1 MKRNLFYLLM
11 MVCSLSIFVSCKDDD
26 DTPGVSLADG
36 VAGGY
41 KGDLQIAIPL
51 LQYDSTSTQNIT
63 LSKVGENKLK
73 LELNDFSFP
82 VNGIALNLGN
92 IIVNN
97 IPLTQN
103 GETVVLTETQVPVTL
118 IAPINDVKVTVSGTI
133 TGKVADLKIDV
144 TEAFAVNTVNVT
156 FKGEKT
162 AFNGE
167 ALIKEMTFAD
177 HLVTVQPQIDGKNI
191 TFQVPASDTL
201 YLVGGLTKL
210 IPTITV
216 SDGAKVEPASGS
228 IVDFSKG
235 PVTFTVTS
243 EDGENQSEYVVSCV
257 KKSVYSFSNWEEA
270 FYEGEDLDYT
280 DPKENGWATSNQAAY
295 MLVNMGLWDNGPYAV
310 TAEEK
315 GYQGKG
321 ALLYTADTKG
331 IYAFIA
337 AVPKVTAAS
346 LFMGKFILNATETLK
361 STCFGVPFYSK
372 PTTVKG
378 YYKYNAG
385 ETYYTTIITGSG
397 FNTVVSSET
406 VPGMIDSC
414 ALTAVLY
421 EVPDYT
427 DEMTLNGESLFD
439 FSLAPEGL
447 KVVAFAD
454 FYSQSASEFTPFE
467 LKLNYLQDY
476 DPSKKYKFSV
486 ICSPSK
492 NGAKY
497 EGCPGSKLS
506 IDEVE
511 VWAE

>member
-1 MKRNLFYLLM
+1 MKKNLFYLLM
-11 MVCSLSIFVSCKDDD
+11 LVCSLSIFVSCKDDD
-26 DTPGVSLADG
+26 PEPGVALADG

-41 KGDLQIAIPL
+41 KGDLNIAIPL
-51 LQYDSTSTQNIT
+51 LKYDSTSIENIT
-63 LSKVGENKLK
+63 LSKVSDNALK

-82 VNGIALNLGN
+82 VNGNALNLGN

-118 IAPINDVKVTVSGTI
+118 IAPINKVKVTVSGTI
-133 TGKVADLKIDV
+133 KGKVADLKIDV

-162 AFNGE
+162 TFSSE

-177 HLVTVQPQIDGKNI
+177 KLVTVQPQIDDKNI
-191 TFQVPASDTL
+191 TFQVPASDSS
-201 YLVGGLTKL
+201 YIDGSLTKL

-228 IVDFSKG
+228 VIDFSKG
-235 PVTFTVTS
+235 PVTFKVTS
-243 EDGENQSEYVVSCV
+243 EDGVNQSEYVVSCV
-257 KKSVYSFSNWEEA
+257 KKSVYSFSKWEEA
-270 FYEGEDLDYT
+270 YFEEDALGYD
-280 DPKENGWATSNQAAY
+280 DPVENGWATSNQAAY
-295 MLVNMGLWDNGPYAV
+295 LIVSMSLWDNGPYPV

-321 ALLYTADTKG
+321 ALIYTADTKG
-331 IYAFIA
+331 MWAWIA
-337 AVPKVTAAS
+337 AIPKVTAGS
-346 LFMGKFILNATETLK
+346 LFMGKFILNPVETLK

-385 ETYYTTIITGSG
+385 EKYCTTTITQNDGKT
-397 FNTVVSSET
+397 TVIADT
-406 VPGMIDSC
+406 IPGMLDSC

-421 EVPDYT
+421 EVPEFT

-439 FSLAPEGL
+439 FSLAPEGI

-454 FYSQSASEFTPFE
+454 FYSHSASEFTPFE

-476 DPSKKYKFSV
+476 NPSKKYKFSV

-497 EGCPGSKLS
+497 AGCPGSKLS